1 MWSLFTKKAPAVVA
15 PPRPAVV
22 RTPPPPPAPKYLPLP
37 DEGRMPVAGES
48 HYQPALFA
56 AARGEV
62 AGEEF
67 DEHLPV
73 TAALT
78 PEPGNKWDHQ
88 AVRVD
93 VLIGGRP
100 FKVGYLP
107 RELAAEYQPSLL
119 ALAERGLVGTC
130 AARIAGG
137 GEKFYGIYLHL
148 SRPRDLRV
156 ALGLAEPFV
165 AHRTDGAVL
174 LRNDWSC
181 TVTQE
186 HAHQDVLARHAP
198 VPGGEPRAVIAS
210 LSFCRIESGKYR
222 GQEAIEVR
230 LDGAR
235 VGQLTRAMSQRYGD
249 RVRALT
255 GQGLA
260 VTCEA
265 FTIRTAKG
273 VEVELR
279 MPPGR

>member
-1 MWSLFTKKAPAVVA
+1 MWSLFTKKAPPTVA
-15 PPRPAVV
+15 L
-22 RTPPPPPAPKYLPLP
+22 TPPPPNAPDYLPLP
-37 DEGRMPVAGES
+37 DDGRFPVAGES

-56 AARGEV
+56 AARGRV
-62 AGEEF
+62 AGQEF

-78 PEPGNKWDHQ
+78 PEPENEWDHH

-93 VLIGGRP
+93 VLIDGKP
-100 FKVGYLP
+100 FRVGYLP

-119 ALAERGLVGTC
+119 ALGERGFVGTC
-130 AARIAGG
+130 AARITGG
-137 GEKFYGIYLHL
+137 GERFYGIYLHV

-165 AHRTDGAVL
+165 ARRTEGAVL
-174 LRNDWSC
+174 LHNDWSC

-186 HAHQDVLARHAP
+186 HAHQDVLARYAP
-198 VPGGEPRAVIAS
+198 APGGEPRAVIAS
-210 LSFCRIESGKYR
+210 LCFCLIGSGKYR

-235 VGQLTRAMSQRYGD
+235 VGELTHAMSQRYGD

-265 FTIRTAKG
+265 FTIRTARG
-273 VEVELR
+273 VEVGLR